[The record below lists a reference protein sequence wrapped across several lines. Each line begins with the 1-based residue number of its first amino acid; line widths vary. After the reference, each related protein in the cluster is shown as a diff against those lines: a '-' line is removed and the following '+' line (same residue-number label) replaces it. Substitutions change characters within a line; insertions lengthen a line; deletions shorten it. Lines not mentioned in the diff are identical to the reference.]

1 MSDCIFCKIANKE
14 IPSNIVYEND
24 LVMAILDVSPV
35 SLGHVLIIPKK
46 HAENIYDI
54 KEEYLK
60 EIILTAK
67 KIALGYKKIFN
78 INDVQL
84 IHNAGKNAQQEVFH
98 FHLHLI
104 PRAEGDGIN
113 LSIPKNDSLKE
124 KFAEFMDR
132 INNSGIV

>member
-54 KEEYLK
+54 EEEYLK

-104 PRAEGDGIN
+104 PRTEGDEIN
-113 LSIPKNDSLKE
+113 LSIPKNDNLKE

>member
-67 KIALGYKKIFN
+67 KIALEYKKIFN

-104 PRAEGDGIN
+104 PRTEGDGIN
-113 LSIPKNDSLKE
+113 LSIPKNNSLKE
-124 KFAEFMDR
+124 KFAEFMEK

>member
-54 KEEYLK
+54 EEEYLK

-67 KIALGYKKIFN
+67 KIALEYKKIFN

-104 PRAEGDGIN
+104 PRTEGDGIN
-113 LSIPKNDSLKE
+113 LSIPKNNSLKE
-124 KFAEFMDR
+124 KFAEFMEK

>member
-54 KEEYLK
+54 EEEHLK

-104 PRAEGDGIN
+104 PRVEGDGIN
-113 LSIPKNDSLKE
+113 LSIEKNDSLKE